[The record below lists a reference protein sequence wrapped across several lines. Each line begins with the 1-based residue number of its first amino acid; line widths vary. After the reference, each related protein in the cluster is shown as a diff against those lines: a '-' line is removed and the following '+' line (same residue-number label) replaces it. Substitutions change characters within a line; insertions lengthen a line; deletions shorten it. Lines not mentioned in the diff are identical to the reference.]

1 MQKFFMKQILFAG
14 LCALMLCGA
23 GELSAEAKKKSK
35 TPAPQIES
43 HWNGARVAFLGDSIT
58 DQKQVENG
66 TNETYCSLLPGI
78 LGITPYVYGISGR
91 TMLDVVPQAQK
102 LEQEHGQ
109 DVDAIFVFL
118 GTNDYNRGIAI
129 GEWFTYEEK
138 AVEVS
143 GPREEVRLHRNFNF
157 DQNTFKGRINIGL
170 QYLKTHY
177 PTKQIILL
185 TPIHRA
191 YFFWSPTNIQPDEQY
206 ANKIGLF
213 IDEYVQAVKEAAGI
227 WAVPV
232 LDLYSTSGLMPILD
246 EHHRYFRD
254 NDGNDY
260 LHPGTEGHRRIA
272 FTIARQ
278 LTALP
283 VKFE

>member
-1 MQKFFMKQILFAG
+1 MKRILIAG

-23 GELSAEAKKKSK
+23 GELNAAAKKKNQ
-35 TPAPQIES
+35 TPKPQIES
-43 HWNGARVAFLGDSIT
+43 QWNGARVAFLGDSIT
-58 DQKQVENG
+58 DQRQVESG

-91 TMLDVVPQAQK
+91 TMAEVVTQAQK
-102 LEQEHGQ
+102 LEEERGQ
-109 DVDAIFVFL
+109 DIDAIFVFM
-118 GTNDYNRGIAI
+118 GTNDYNHNIDM
-129 GEWFTYEEK
+129 GEWFTYAEQS
-138 AVEVS
+138 VEVS
-143 GPREEVRLHRNFNF
+143 GPKQEVRLHREFNF
-157 DQNTFKGRINIGL
+157 DKMTFKGRINIGM

-191 YFFWSPTNIQPDEQY
+191 YFYWSPENIQPDEQY
-206 ANKIGLF
+206 ANTKGLF
-213 IDEYVQAVKEAAGI
+213 IDDYVQAVKEAADI

-232 LDLYSTSGLMPILD
+232 LDIYSTSGLMPLLD

-254 NDGNDY
+254 NGGHDY
-260 LHPGTEGHRRIA
+260 LHPNTEGHRRIA
-272 FTIARQ
+272 LTIARQ